1 MKTKLVWLV
10 TEIDGY
16 GKVRGRR
23 RFLELGEALR
33 TAGVWVSQ
41 SAGAVTIARREVEV

>member
-23 RFLELGEALR
+23 HFLSLEAALE

-41 SAGAVTIARREVEV
+41 SVGDVTIARREVEA